1 MLYDLTDEDHI
12 PVTVHVNFELLPSL
26 TNENN
31 GSNFKINWD
40 AATEIDLKKFLKLT
54 DEKFSQIEL
63 PVEALCCT
71 NLNCIDQSHI
81 NMINNFYEN
90 IISILNESST
100 HLSSKYKASWNKP
113 GWSEYVA
120 DLYDYFREI
129 SKLWIENG
137 KPRQGFL
144 FREYLKSKARY
155 KYALRYIKR
164 NENLLRKE
172 SLAKKLSNLNSNE
185 FWKEIKSISNS
196 KTPLPCSIDNANN
209 PEEILNLWEKHF
221 NNIFNCL
228 DRVLFN
234 NNYNLETNLEII

>member
-1 MLYDLTDEDHI
+1 M
-12 PVTVHVNFELLPSL
+12 
-26 TNENN
+26 
-31 GSNFKINWD
+31 
-40 AATEIDLKKFLKLT
+40 
-54 DEKFSQIEL
+54 
-63 PVEALCCT
+63 
-71 NLNCIDQSHI
+71 
-81 NMINNFYEN
+81 
-90 IISILNESST
+90 
-100 HLSSKYKASWNKP
+100 
-113 GWSEYVA
+113 
-120 DLYDYFREI
+120 YDYFREI

-228 DRVLFN
+228 DRVHFN
-234 NNYNLETNLEII
+234 NNYNLETKYNEVKVSNLEIIEAIKSLKLNKAGGLDGIQAEHLNTHQTN